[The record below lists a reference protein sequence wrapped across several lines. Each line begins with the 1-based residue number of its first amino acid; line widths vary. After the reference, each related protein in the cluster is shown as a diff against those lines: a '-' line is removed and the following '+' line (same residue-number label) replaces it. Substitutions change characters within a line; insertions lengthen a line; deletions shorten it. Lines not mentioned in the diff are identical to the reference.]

1 MRASFHL
8 LAAVALI
15 ATASSGCVSKK
26 KYNELQSQYDDLSGR
41 YSTLQQ
47 SEAGLRVNVDDLE
60 ESVEHLRRSNE
71 YLGSFYADLLSEFRG
86 QLEDG
91 EVEVIVYPDRMSL
104 AIAQDVGFKTGSA
117 TLTDVGDETVQGIAN
132 LVERHPDRRFMV
144 EGHTD
149 SVPIHNDHYKSNW
162 ELGAAR
168 AVSVVDQLIEAGVPS
183 DKLAATTYADTQPL
197 VPNDSKENNAINRRV
212 EIAFQPTLEELPGHR
227 MLVDAAEKVT
237 YAKDAGTESVPELGP
252 NSQVAATAAVSEPM
266 DKTDATTANDAEIGT
281 VNTGQDEPQ
290 RVRTRS

>member
-1 MRASFHL
+1 MRLSMPL
-8 LAAVALI
+8 LAAVVLI
-15 ATASSGCVSKK
+15 GSVGPGCVSKK
-26 KYNELQSQYDDLSGR
+26 KYNELQTQYDDLSGR
-41 YSTLQQ
+41 YATLQQ

-104 AIAQDVGFKTGSA
+104 ALAQDVSFKSGSA
-117 TLTDVGDETVQGIAN
+117 SLTDVGDETVKSLAA

-149 SVPIHNDHYKSNW
+149 SVPIHNDRYRSNW

-168 AVSVVDQLIEAGVPS
+168 AVSVVNQLVEAGVPE
-183 DKLAATTYADTQPL
+183 DRLAATTYADTQPL
-197 VPNDSKENNAINRRV
+197 VPNDSTENKAMNRRV

-227 MLVDAAEKVT
+227 MLVEAAEKVT
-237 YAKDAGTESVPELGP
+237 YADKASTANVRELDP
-252 NSQVAATAAVSEPM
+252 NSPVGASAAVAEPM
-266 DKTDATTANDAEIGT
+266 DHSDATSANDAEIGSI
-281 VNTGQDEPQ
+281 NTGQDEPQ
-290 RVRTRS
+290 